1 MRSTILE
8 ATSLAILITMMYS
21 CAGQVAPSG
30 GPPDTTS
37 PTIVLS
43 EPLPNS
49 LNVSTNRIKLE
60 FSKYVDRR
68 SVEQS
73 VFLSPPLGRPTFD
86 WGGTNV
92 EISFADSLRPNT
104 TYILTL
110 GTDVVDRRSPSNHLA
125 ESFAL
130 PFSTGSQLDSASI
143 AGRIFDASP
152 EGILV
157 FAYRLDERLSDTL
170 NPSVTKPDYLTQT
183 GKTGD
188 WKLTNLSTGSYRLIA
203 VRDEARNLL
212 YDLQRDEYG
221 LLPGDITLSAPGEL
235 IKGVQFRMTG
245 SDTTRPFLSS
255 VRATDRTHFV
265 LRFSEAMDS
274 IDHNTVSIVD
284 TVGNSPLTI
293 RDVSVDPSQKTQAIV
308 TTAIQDSAAVY
319 RVTVGFAQDRFGN
332 ALNMLSASG
341 IIAASTLRD
350 TVRPLL
356 EMKGIED
363 SSRLVQ
369 TDDTLAFT
377 LTNGIKRSVFEN
389 GFQML
394 DGNKTMITVSF
405 AWKGSME
412 VAIEPKIVLNP
423 GTWYAVRIPGDSVRD
438 FSGNTLRDSLWQ
450 RRFRM
455 IDEKTTSS
463 ISGIVRDDFAGAKG
477 RIAVQASAV
486 DGKKI
491 RVREVWVDSS
501 GASFTFPHLPEGKY
515 ALSAFR
521 DRDGNGKF
529 SPGHPFP
536 YLGAERFVI
545 HPDTLKLR
553 ARWPLEGVLIKL
565 K

>member
-1 MRSTILE
+1 MRPTILE

-30 GPPDTTS
+30 GPPDTTP

-73 VFLSPPLGRPTFD
+73 VFFSPPLGRPTFD
-86 WGGTNV
+86 WGGTSV
-92 EISFADSLRPNT
+92 KISFADSLRPNT

-125 ESFAL
+125 EAFAL
-130 PFSTGSQLDSASI
+130 PFSTGSRLDSASI
-143 AGRIFDASP
+143 SGRIFDASP

-157 FAYRLDERLSDTL
+157 FAYRLDERSGDSLH
-170 NPSVTKPDYLTQT
+170 PAATKPDYLTQA
-183 GKTGD
+183 GKTGE
-188 WKLTNLSTGSYRLIA
+188 WKLTNLSTGAYRLMA
-203 VRDEARNLL
+203 VRDETRNLL

-221 LLPGDITLSAPGEL
+221 LTPEDMTLSFPGEL

-255 VRATDRTHFV
+255 VRATDRAHVV
-265 LRFSEAMDS
+265 LRFSEAVDS
-274 IDHNTVSIVD
+274 IDQSTVSIVD

-293 RDVSVDPSQKTQAIV
+293 RDVSIDPLTPTQTIV
-308 TTAIQDSAAVY
+308 TTADQDSVAVY
-319 RVTVGFAQDRFGN
+319 RVMVGFAQDRFGN
-332 ALNMLSASG
+332 SLNTFSASG
-341 IIAASTLRD
+341 IAPASSLRD
-350 TVRPLL
+350 TVRPQLD
-356 EMKGIED
+356 MKGIED

-369 TDDTLAFT
+369 TDDTLAFR
-377 LTNGIKRSVFEN
+377 LTKGIKRTVFEN

-394 DGNKTMITVSF
+394 DGNKTMIAVSF

-412 VAIEPKIVLNP
+412 VVIEPNIVLKS
-423 GTWYAVRIPGDSVRD
+423 GAWYTVRISGDSVRD
-438 FSGNTLRDSLWQ
+438 FSGNTLRDTLWQ

-455 IDEKTTSS
+455 IDEKATSS
-463 ISGIVRDDFAGAKG
+463 ISGIVRDDVAGAKG
-477 RIAVQASAV
+477 RIAVQVSAV

-491 RVREVWVDSS
+491 RVHELWVDSS

-521 DRDGNGKF
+521 DGDGSGKF
-529 SPGHPFP
+529 SPGRPFP
-536 YLGAERFVI
+536 YQGAERFVI